1 VVFRVFK
8 SVWLVSYL
16 IVMLRSRIIWNDDL
30 VCCVWYLQKKWWY
43 YCGLSLYCSSFDF
56 SPLFLL
62 NSSWTLSC
70 CWRLRFRLFNS
81 LIDEI
86 TTNLF
91 QISTM
96 YFKFFEVFNI
106 TSIFHKIFELWFLS
120 QSRCEFELTTFEV
133 GLLSI
138 RNKFMS
144 CRAVWCGVVDVI
156 PSRVKLEQKE
166 LTFKNHPYCCVYL
179 LTEKGLPSSSSA
191 GTFPLPQIKL
201 KK

>member
-1 VVFRVFK
+1 
-8 SVWLVSYL
+8 
-16 IVMLRSRIIWNDDL
+16 MLRSRFIWNADL
-30 VCCVWYLQKKWWY
+30 FCCIRYSQKKVMILLWIVTI
-43 YCGLSLYCSSFDF
+43 LLVIRFF

-62 NSSWTLSC
+62 NSSWTLFC
-70 CWRLRFRLFNS
+70 CWTLRFRLSYS